1 MPKSNT
7 PSNTNWTLIFLCWVI
22 ASVSVLGSL
31 FFSAIMSY
39 TPCVLCWYQRIFMFP
54 LVLIFLVGMFPTDKN
69 VVRYALPIVCIGW
82 AIALYHLLL
91 YSGIIP
97 QEIQPCSQGV
107 SCTETYLDL
116 FGFITIPMLSFMSF
130 SVILALLLILKRRI
144 LK

>member
-1 MPKSNT
+1 MSKPKTS
-7 PSNTNWTLIFLCWVI
+7 SNTNWALIFLCWVI

-54 LVLIFLVGMFPTDKN
+54 LVLIFLVGMFPVDKN
-69 VVRYALPIVCIGW
+69 VVRYALPIVCVGW

-97 QEIQPCSQGV
+97 QDIQPCSQGV
-107 SCTETYLDL
+107 SCTEKYLDL
-116 FGFITIPMLSFMSF
+116 FGFITIPMLSFLSF
-130 SVILALLLILKRRI
+130 SVILALLLVLKRRI
-144 LK
+144 FK